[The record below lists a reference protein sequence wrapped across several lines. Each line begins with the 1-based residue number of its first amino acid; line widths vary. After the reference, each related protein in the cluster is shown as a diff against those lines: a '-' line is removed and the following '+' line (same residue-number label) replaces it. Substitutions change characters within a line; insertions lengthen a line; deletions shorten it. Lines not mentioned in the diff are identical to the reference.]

1 MDFTPFFKKYE
12 LLADKADEAF
22 NRIKDA
28 HPDLVLCEPGC
39 TDCCY
44 ALFDLTLVEAMYLN
58 SRFNEL
64 FAGESR
70 EALLEKANRTDRQ
83 LYKLKRAAY
92 EATKEGKD
100 ETTVVE
106 DMARERIEC
115 PLLNTDSRCDLY
127 AYRPIACRVYGVPM
141 AIGGA
146 GRTCGLSGF
155 KAGTRYPTINMDVIH
170 NQLLAISTEM
180 VQSLETKHP
189 GLSEVLVP
197 VSMALLTDYDEEY
210 LGLKIA
216 AREMTDK
223 LENSGE

>member
-1 MDFTPFFKKYE
+1 MDFTFFFEKYE
-12 LLADKADEAF
+12 FLAEKADEAF
-22 NRIKDA
+22 NRIKTA
-28 HPDLVLCEPGC
+28 HPGLVLCEPGC

-64 FAGESR
+64 FTGESR
-70 EALLEKANRTDRQ
+70 EAILEKANRTDRR

-92 EATKEGKD
+92 EATKEGRD
-100 ETTVVE
+100 ETEVVE
-106 DMARERIEC
+106 GMAKERIEC
-115 PLLNTDSRCDLY
+115 PLLNKDNRCELY
-127 AYRPIACRVYGVPM
+127 TCRPIACRVYGVPM

-155 KAGTRYPTINMDVIH
+155 KAGTQYPTINMDVIH
-170 NQLLAISTEM
+170 NQLLAISTEL
-180 VQSLETKHP
+180 VQSLDTKHP

-197 VSMALLTDYDEEY
+197 VSMALLTDYNEEY
-210 LGLKIA
+210 LGLRIA

-223 LENSGE
+223 QEDSGE